1 MISSLFCRYEGTGR
15 SLSLKLVQQLRQQ
28 SSTFGASS
36 EVKKTVDMIT
46 KTDNTSSTATGKMK
60 RDFSVLAYAD
70 NYKSVDKI
78 HVFLLPSSLQ
88 LDVLISVHMVS
99 HPVYSSWSMY
109 DQFDCAFECTFNR

>member
-46 KTDNTSSTATGKMK
+46 KADNTSSTATGKIK
-60 RDFSVLAYAD
+60 VLHE
-70 NYKSVDKI
+70 KKI
-78 HVFLLPSSLQ
+78 I
-88 LDVLISVHMVS
+88 DT
-99 HPVYSSWSMY
+99 MY
-109 DQFDCAFECTFNR
+109 